1 MGQET
6 PCVNMGAQTASG
18 GYAGNAHVHHLADE
32 IFNEGGALGNHGQIR
47 GFIQAYGHGLN
58 FPHGDAAISQKA
70 FKEGNEMLHFLGNGP
85 VVRADAAAAGGGNL
99 AGGKIHQIRQ
109 SAHGLQDVRAGRIP
123 ELVFTHLDEVGVFS
137 DQGGVQHQHD
147 AEFIANAADF
157 PHVGN
162 GEGLAANQVG

>member
-1 MGQET
+1 
-6 PCVNMGAQTASG
+6 
-18 GYAGNAHVHHLADE
+18 
-32 IFNEGGALGNHGQIR
+32 
-47 GFIQAYGHGLN
+47 
-58 FPHGDAAISQKA
+58 
-70 FKEGNEMLHFLGNGP
+70 MLHFLGNGP

-123 ELVFTHLDEVGVFS
+123 ELVFTHLDEVGVFP

>member
-58 FPHGDAAISQKA
+58 FPHGDAAISQKS

-99 AGGKIHQIRQ
+99 AGGKYTR
-109 SAHGLQDVRAGRIP
+109 SASPHMVFRMSAQDASLNSSSRI
-123 ELVFTHLDEVGVFS
+123 LMK
-137 DQGGVQHQHD
+137 
-147 AEFIANAADF
+147 
-157 PHVGN
+157 
-162 GEGLAANQVG
+162 